1 MSSGL
6 LTGAAIEGR
15 RAVRGL
21 VRSPGFSVGVV
32 LVLGIAIAGMV
43 TVATAAYE
51 LFLKPLP
58 FPRAEQLVHVT
69 TYSRSMGFEIGFV
82 PPMLVEVRQ
91 EPMVTELAAYHEQST
106 WQSEE
111 GEDWRGAAVTHN
123 LTATLGVQPL
133 LGRTFVP
140 ADAEPG
146 ATRVALI
153 SEAVWRNR
161 FGADQKVIGRE
172 LALQDRRLRIVGV
185 MPASFGVPS
194 PGTELWQPLQYTPE
208 ELAPSDSMSFQGG
221 HMVARLA
228 PGYTAQQLQ
237 DALRARQG
245 AKRPRRVE
253 ELMALEYNVS
263 DLRKAWTADQ
273 RQPLTIIGLASLLV
287 FAAALFNVAGLWLT
301 RLLSRTHEHAIQAA
315 LGAGGLRRLART
327 GFEFLMIGA
336 AGSAIALAL
345 TAPALGWLEHVG
357 VLDPDQPL
365 GIRTGPATLV
375 SALLLL
381 LAGSLP
387 VLVSAAWQQRRERRE
402 LLTALAGGS
411 RAGGSGARAR
421 RVLIVAQ
428 VALAMSILC
437 AMGLLLRSWHALL
450 NEDLGFEPRNLLV
463 ARILQN
469 GTENPRTR
477 DPAVGAAL
485 DAARGIPGVREVTYT
500 NVAPFA
506 GSESVST
513 IQEPG
518 RAEGQETTVRSRE
531 VGGRYFEAVG
541 IPILHGR
548 PFEPGDSGV
557 IIDRYFAERYFPDG
571 AVGEYLRLAAGPEGL
586 RDAEIL
592 GVAGTAKYRT
602 PDEQPIQGTLYE
614 LEPAPRA
621 EVSAVISTT
630 LPPAAVAGDVRAAL
644 ESVLGS
650 ARVGEIVT
658 MENLVRRTVQDREP
672 QLMLLAIFAA
682 EALALAGIG
691 LFSLLTYSVRAR
703 TAEFGV
709 RQAVGASPL
718 DIRRHVLGDAV
729 RLLVP
734 GLLAGIFGGWMAGR
748 LVSGRLYEVS
758 PIDPVTWA
766 ATGLVLALVVLS
778 AGLWPAARAAHIQ
791 PTEALRHE

>member
-1 MSSGL
+1 MAS
-6 LTGAAIEGR
+6 AIFTATAVEGR
-15 RAVRGL
+15 RAARGL
-21 VRSPGFSVGVV
+21 VKSPGFSVGVV

-58 FPRAEQLVHVT
+58 FPRSEQLVHVT
-69 TYSRSMGFEIGFV
+69 TYSESMGFEIGFV
-82 PPMLVEVRQ
+82 PPMLVEIRQ

-111 GEDWRGAAVTHN
+111 GEGWRGAAVTHN
-123 LTATLGVQPL
+123 LTGTLGVRPL
-133 LGRTFVP
+133 LGRAFVP

-146 ATRVALI
+146 APRVALI
-153 SEAVWRNR
+153 SETVWRNR
-161 FGADQKVIGRE
+161 FGADEKVIGRE
-172 LALQDRRLRIVGV
+172 LSLQERRVRIVGV
-185 MPASFGVPS
+185 MPASFGVPAS
-194 PGTELWQPLQYTPE
+194 ETELWQPLQYTPE
-208 ELAPSDSMSFQGG
+208 ELTPSDSLSFQGG

-228 PGYTAQQLQ
+228 PGYTPQQLQ
-237 DALRARQG
+237 EALRARQA

-253 ELMALEYNVS
+253 QLMRLEYNVS
-263 DLRKAWTADQ
+263 DLRNAWTADQ

-301 RLLSRTHEHAIQAA
+301 RLLARTHEHAIQAA

-327 GFEFLMIGA
+327 GFEFLIIGV
-336 AGSAIALAL
+336 AGSAVALAL
-345 TAPALGWLEHVG
+345 TVPALGWLEHVG
-357 VLDPDQPL
+357 VLDPNQPL
-365 GIRTGPATLV
+365 GIRTGPATVV

-387 VLVSAAWQQRRERRE
+387 VLASAAWQQRRERRE

-411 RAGGSGARAR
+411 RSGGSGARAR

-437 AMGLLLRSWHALL
+437 ALGLLLRSWQALL
-450 NEDLGFEPRNLLV
+450 TEDLGFEPRNLLV

-469 GTENPRTR
+469 GAEDSRTR
-477 DPAVGAAL
+477 DPVVAAAL

-531 VGGRYFEAVG
+531 VGERYFEAVG

-548 PFEPGDSGV
+548 SFGPGDAGV
-557 IIDRYFAERYFPDG
+557 IIDQYFADRYFPDG

-586 RDAEIL
+586 RDAQIL

-602 PDEQPIQGTLYE
+602 PDEQPNQGTLYE
-614 LEPAPRA
+614 LEPGPRA
-621 EVSAVISTT
+621 AVSAVVSTA
-630 LPPAAVAGDVRAAL
+630 LPPAGLADDLQAVL
-644 ESVLGS
+644 EEVLGS
-650 ARVGEIVT
+650 ARVGDIVT

-709 RQAVGASPL
+709 RQTVGASPAN
-718 DIRRHVLGDAV
+718 IRHHVLGDAV

-734 GLLAGIFGGWMAGR
+734 GLLAGIVGGWMAGK
-748 LVSGRLYEVS
+748 LVSSRLYEVS

-766 ATGLVLALVVLS
+766 ATGIVLAVVVLT
-778 AGLWPAARAAHIQ
+778 AGLWPAARAARIQ